1 MTGEEAKRG
10 ITPTQLKAVKAMEDC
25 GYLLGQTSNKIDHL
39 WFNKPTDTAYFG
51 YSWIVVDLRK
61 GNNNAILRGSTTS
74 GNPTA
79 YPMNEKEMRAALGV
93 IDAFKLR

>member
-1 MTGEEAKRG
+1 MTGEKAKEEM
-10 ITPTQLKAVKAMEDC
+10 TPIQLQAVKAMEAC
-25 GYLLGQTSNKIDHL
+25 GYLLGQVSNKIDHL
-39 WFNKPTDTAYFG
+39 WFDKPTGTVYFG
-51 YSWIVVDLRK
+51 HSWIVIDLRN

-93 IDAFKLR
+93 IDAFKLQ